1 MKYVIIFY
9 VIVIIYFAFRAYK
22 NNKIQKERSAHI
34 AEVQQQMEENGN
46 DAVDSIVNKCFSE
59 LDKLMEYPIFLSD
72 YDRFE
77 YLRSGHMSR
86 TEAYDYVVNH
96 GWTPKKYIYILLMQM
111 IRSDAT
117 PYSPRGGI
125 KSNRKKYDYLN
136 ESLYKDGLISYE
148 EMERNEFLFMETV
161 VKNK

>member
-1 MKYVIIFY
+1 MFY

-34 AEVQQQMEENGN
+34 AEVQLQMEENGN

-77 YLRSGHMSR
+77 YLKSGGMN
-86 TEAYDYVVNH
+86 TTDAYDYVVNH
-96 GWTPKKYIYILLMQM
+96 GWTPKKYIYVLLMQM
-111 IRSDAT
+111 IRSDIM
-117 PYSPRGGI
+117 PPSLRGGI
-125 KSNRKKYDYLN
+125 KSNRRKYDYLN
-136 ESLYKDGLISYE
+136 DTLYKDGLITYE
-148 EMERNEFLFMETV
+148 EMEQNEFLFMKAA
-161 VKNK
+161 VKK